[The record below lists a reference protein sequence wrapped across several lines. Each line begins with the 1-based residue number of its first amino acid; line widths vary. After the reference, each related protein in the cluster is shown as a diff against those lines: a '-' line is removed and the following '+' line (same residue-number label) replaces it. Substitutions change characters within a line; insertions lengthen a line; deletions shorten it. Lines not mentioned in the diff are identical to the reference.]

1 MRRMIFAALLVTAAL
16 ASGEAMATQVNI
28 TAANPV
34 IDLTITESVDT
45 KPDIATFSTGA
56 QT

>member
-1 MRRMIFAALLVTAAL
+1 MLRMIFAALLATAAL

-34 IDLTITESVDT
+34 IDLTITESVDA
-45 KPDIATFSTGA
+45 KPDIATFST
-56 QT
+56 TK